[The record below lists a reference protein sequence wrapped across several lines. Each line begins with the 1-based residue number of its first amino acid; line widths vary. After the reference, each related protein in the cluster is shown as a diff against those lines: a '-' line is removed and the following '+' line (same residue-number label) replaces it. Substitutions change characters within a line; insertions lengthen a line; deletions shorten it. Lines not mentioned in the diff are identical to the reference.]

1 MTVLERDRHKS
12 DGALLRRA
20 DQSPDAK
27 PSLPRFNLSRL
38 DGFDLATLALLA
50 TLLALVVA
58 TFRVYAVSND
68 EWVQHHYGELI
79 LNYYKSGFTDRALF
93 QFDNL
98 YLYGGLFDIVAVA
111 LSHVVPLEVYDLRHL
126 MTGLTGIGGIA
137 AAAALARRIAG
148 PRAGFLAALLLA
160 TCGAWY
166 GTMFN
171 HTKDIP
177 LAAMMTTACY
187 FLIRTARDLP
197 KPRWRDVIGL
207 GLFTGL
213 ALGIKVL
220 GLLLIVYAGVLVL
233 ASIPRPATMRDTSR
247 FIGSCVLRFL
257 PALMIAYP
265 IMLAAWPW
273 AALAPLNPVRG
284 LFQFAEFH
292 YHIVTW
298 LAGQRYEMATSPR
311 LYVPIYLAI
320 RLPLLVLGA
329 AALSLVLVM
338 PPRAISRLLPQT
350 QRRETAMVI
359 FMALF
364 PLACQVIGH
373 GPAFTGMR
381 HFLFMVPLLAVLA
394 AIALNAVIASLG
406 RRHLAFAA
414 AAFALV
420 LADVGLNARQLY
432 ELHPYEYLYYNR
444 LVGGMHG
451 ASRRYVMD
459 YWVSIMPAS
468 VAQLA
473 GFLNRTEP
481 HRSGA
486 PPVYSVGV
494 CGERTSF
501 ERELKVQSLT
511 HRLRWTADWP
521 HADFFI
527 APTHGNCDEVL
538 KGQSVAA
545 IMREDTLIGV
555 VKDRRRITRPAIVDA
570 TPKQ

>member
-1 MTVLERDRHKS
+1 MTAPEGDRRKS
-12 DGALLRRA
+12 NGALLRRA
-20 DQSPDAK
+20 DQSPNAET
-27 PSLPRFNLSRL
+27 SLPPVNLSRL
-38 DGFDLATLALLA
+38 NRFDLATLALLA
-50 TLLALVVA
+50 MVFVAVLL

-79 LNYYKSGFTDRALF
+79 LDYYKSGFTDRALF

-98 YLYGGLFDIVAVA
+98 YLYGGLFDIVAVT

-126 MTGLTGIGGIA
+126 MTALCGIGGIA
-137 AAAALARRIAG
+137 AAAAIARRIAG

-160 TCGAWY
+160 TCAAWY

-177 LAAMMTTACY
+177 LAAAMTTASW

-197 KPRWRDVIGL
+197 HPRWRDVIGL
-207 GLFTGL
+207 GFFTGL

-220 GLLLIVYAGVLVL
+220 GLLLIVYAGALVL
-233 ASIPRPATMRDTSR
+233 ASIPPPITARGALR
-247 FIGSCVLRFL
+247 FIGACMLRFA
-257 PALMIAYP
+257 PALALAYV

-273 AALAPLNPVRG
+273 AAQAPLNPVRG

-292 YHIVTW
+292 YHIHTW
-298 LAGQRYEMATSPR
+298 LAGRHYEMANAPR

-320 RLPLLVLGA
+320 RLPLLLLA
-329 AALSLVLVM
+329 AAVLCLIFVM
-338 PPRAISRLLPQT
+338 LPQAVARLMPQR

-359 FMALF
+359 LMVLF

-381 HFLFMVPLLAVLA
+381 HFLFVVPLLAALA
-394 AIALNAVIASLG
+394 AIALDAVIAAFG
-406 RRHLAFAA
+406 RRHLALAA
-414 AAFALV
+414 ACFALV
-420 LADVGLNARQLY
+420 LADAGLNVRQLY

-444 LVGGMHG
+444 LVGGVHG

-459 YWVSIMPAS
+459 YWVGVMPAS

-473 GFLNRTEP
+473 KFLDRTEP
-481 HRSGA
+481 HRSTL

-494 CGERTSF
+494 CGERKAF
-501 ERELKVQSLT
+501 ERELKVQGLT
-511 HRLRWTADWP
+511 HRLRWTADWNR
-521 HADFFI
+521 ADFFI

-538 KGQSVAA
+538 KGHAVAA
-545 IMREDTLIGV
+545 IEREGTPIGV

-570 TPKQ
+570 TPQ

>member
-1 MTVLERDRHKS
+1 MTALQGDRPKS

-20 DQSPDAK
+20 DQSPDA
-27 PSLPRFNLSRL
+27 LPFLSRFNVSRL
-38 DGFDLATLALLA
+38 SGFDLATLAVIAALFVLVLL
-50 TLLALVVA
+50 

-68 EWVQHHYGELI
+68 EWVQHHCGELI
-79 LNYYKSGFTDRALF
+79 LNYYKSGFADRALF

-126 MTGLTGIGGIA
+126 MTGLCGIGGIA
-137 AAAALARRIAG
+137 AAAAIARRIAG

-177 LAAMMTTACY
+177 LAAAMTTASW

-197 KPRWRDVIGL
+197 RPRWRDVIGL

-220 GLLLIVYAGVLVL
+220 GLLLVGYTGVLVL
-233 ASIPRPATMRDTSR
+233 ASIPRPATAREASA
-247 FIGSCVLRFL
+247 FVGKCALRFL
-257 PALMIAYP
+257 PALLIAYP

-273 AALAPLNPVRG
+273 AALSPLNPVRG

-292 YHIVTW
+292 YHIETW
-298 LAGQRYEMATSPR
+298 LGGQRYEMATAPR

-320 RLPLLVLGA
+320 RLPLVLLGG

-338 PPRAISRLLPQT
+338 LPRALSRLFPQT

-359 FMALF
+359 FMVLF

-381 HFLFMVPLLAVLA
+381 HFLFVVPLLAVLA
-394 AIALNAVIASLG
+394 AIALDAVIASLG
-406 RRHLAFAA
+406 RKHLALAV

-420 LADVGLNARQLY
+420 FADAGWNARQLAG
-432 ELHPYEYLYYNR
+432 LHPYEYLYYNQI
-444 LVGGMHG
+444 VGGLNG
-451 ASRRYVMD
+451 AARRYVMD
-459 YWVSIMPAS
+459 YWVEVMPAS

-473 GFLNRTEP
+473 SYLKRTEAHKKP
-481 HRSGA
+481 VL
-486 PPVYSVGV
+486 PVYNVDV
-494 CGERTSF
+494 CGDRHSF
-501 ERELKVQSLT
+501 ERELKVQHLT
-511 HRLRWTADWP
+511 NRLRWTDDWD

-527 APTHGNCDEVL
+527 APTHGNCDELL
-538 KGQSVAA
+538 KGRTIAT
-545 IMREDTLIGV
+545 IEREGTLIGV
-555 VKDRRRITRPAIVDA
+555 VKDRRRITRPALVEA
-570 TPKQ
+570 E

>member
-1 MTVLERDRHKS
+1 MTVLERDRQES

-20 DQSPDAK
+20 DKSPNAK
-27 PSLPRFNLSRL
+27 PSLPRVNLSR
-38 DGFDLATLALLA
+38 FDLATLALLA
-50 TLLALVVA
+50 TLFVLVVM
-58 TFRVYAVSND
+58 TFRVYAVTND

-79 LNYYKSGFTDRALF
+79 LNYYKSGFTDRAMF

-126 MTGLTGIGGIA
+126 MTGLCGIGGIA
-137 AAAALARRIAG
+137 AAAALARQIAG
-148 PRAGFLAALLLA
+148 ARAGFLAALLLA

-177 LAAMMTTACY
+177 LAAMMTTASW

-197 KPRWRDVIGL
+197 KPRWHDVIGL

-220 GLLLIVYAGVLVL
+220 GLLLIGYAGVLIL
-233 ASIPRPATMRDTSR
+233 TGIPRPTTAREAFR
-247 FIGSCVLRFL
+247 FVGVCVLRFL
-257 PALMIAYP
+257 PALLIAYS

-273 AALAPLNPVRG
+273 AALSPLNPVRG

-292 YHIVTW
+292 YHIETW
-298 LAGQRYEMATSPR
+298 LDGQRYEMATAPR

-329 AALSLVLVM
+329 AALSLAFVM
-338 PPRAISRLLPQT
+338 LPQAVARLLPQ
-350 QRRETAMVI
+350 QRRRETAMVI
-359 FMALF
+359 FMVLF

-381 HFLFMVPLLAVLA
+381 HFLFVVPLLAALA
-394 AIALNAVIASLG
+394 AIALDAVIASLG
-406 RRHLAFAA
+406 RKHLALAA
-414 AAFALV
+414 AAFTLV
-420 LADVGLNARQLY
+420 VANAGWNTRQLY

-444 LVGGMHG
+444 LVGGVHG
-451 ASRRYVMD
+451 AARRYVMD
-459 YWVSIMPAS
+459 YWVETMPAS

-473 GFLNRTEP
+473 AFLNRTEGNRKP
-481 HRSGA
+481 V
-486 PPVYSVGV
+486 PPVYNVDV
-494 CGERTSF
+494 CGDRHAF
-501 ERELKVQSLT
+501 ERELRVQHLT
-511 HRLRWTADWP
+511 QRLRWTDDWD

-527 APTHGNCDEVL
+527 APTHGNCDELL
-538 KGQSVAA
+538 KGRTIAT
-545 IMREDTLIGV
+545 IERDNTLIGL
-555 VKDRRRITRPAIVDA
+555 VKDRRRITRPALVEA
-570 TPKQ
+570 E

>member
-1 MTVLERDRHKS
+1 MTAPDGDRWKI

-20 DQSPDAK
+20 DTSPNAI
-27 PSLPRFNLSRL
+27 PFLSRFSLSRL
-38 DGFDLATLALLA
+38 NSFDLTTLALFA
-50 TLLALVVA
+50 TLLVLVVL
-58 TFRVYAVSND
+58 TFRVYAVTND

-98 YLYGGLFDIVAVA
+98 YLYGGLFDVAAVA

-126 MTGLTGIGGIA
+126 MTGLAGIGGIVA
-137 AAAALARRIAG
+137 ATALARRIAG

-177 LAAMMTTACY
+177 LAAAMTTASY
-187 FLIRTARDLP
+187 FLLRTARDLP
-197 KPRWRDVIGL
+197 RPRWRDVLGL

-233 ASIPRPATMRDTSR
+233 ARLPRPTTAREAFR
-247 FIGSCVLRFL
+247 FIGTCVLRFA
-257 PALMIAYP
+257 PALVIAYL
-265 IMLAAWPW
+265 IMIAAWPW
-273 AALAPLNPVRG
+273 AALSPLNPIRG

-292 YHIVTW
+292 YHIETW
-298 LAGQRYEMATSPR
+298 LDGQRYEMATAPR

-320 RLPLLVLGA
+320 RLPLLLLGA
-329 AALSLVLVM
+329 ATLSLVLVM
-338 PPRAISRLLPQT
+338 LPRAMARILPQP

-359 FMALF
+359 FMVLF

-381 HFLFMVPLLAVLA
+381 HFLFVVPLLAVLA
-394 AIALNAVIASLG
+394 AIALDTVIASLG
-406 RRHLAFAA
+406 RRHLALAA

-420 LADVGLNARQLY
+420 LANVGLNTRQLY

-444 LVGGMHG
+444 LVGGVHG

-459 YWVSIMPAS
+459 YWVEIMPAS

-473 GFLNRTEP
+473 SFLKRTEAQKKP
-481 HRSGA
+481 VL
-486 PPVYSVGV
+486 PVYSVDV
-494 CGERTSF
+494 CGDRKSF
-501 ERELKVQSLT
+501 ERELKVQGLT
-511 HRLRWTADWP
+511 HRLRWTDDWD

-527 APTHGNCDEVL
+527 APTHGNCDRLL
-538 KGQSVAA
+538 KGRTIAT
-545 IMREDTLIGV
+545 IEREGTLIGV
-555 VKDRRRITRPAIVDA
+555 LKDRRRITRPALVEA
-570 TPKQ
+570 E

>member
-1 MTVLERDRHKS
+1 MTAPDRDRPKS
-12 DGALLRRA
+12 DDALLRRA
-20 DQSPDAK
+20 GISPNAK
-27 PSLPRFNLSRL
+27 PFFFRSHLPRL

-50 TLLALVVA
+50 AVFVLVVL

-79 LNYYKSGFTDRALF
+79 LNYYKSGFADRTLF

-98 YLYGGLFDIVAVA
+98 YLYGGLFDIIAAA
-111 LSHVVPLEVYDLRHL
+111 LAPVVPLEVYDLRHL
-126 MTGLTGIGGIA
+126 MTGLAGIGGIA
-137 AAAALARRIAG
+137 ATAALARRIAG
-148 PRAGFLAALLLA
+148 PRAGFFAALLLA
-160 TCGAWY
+160 TSGAWY

-177 LAAMMTTACY
+177 LAAAMTAASY

-197 KPRWRDVIGL
+197 RPRWRDVIGL

-220 GLLLIVYAGVLVL
+220 GLLLIVYTGILVL
-233 ASIPRPATMRDTSR
+233 AGIPRPATPRDMLR
-247 FIGSCVLRFL
+247 FIGTCVLRFL
-257 PALMIAYP
+257 PALVLAYLIMI
-265 IMLAAWPW
+265 AAWPW
-273 AALAPLNPVRG
+273 AALSPLNPVRG
-284 LFQFAEFH
+284 LFQFADFH
-292 YHIVTW
+292 YHIQT
-298 LAGQRYEMATSPR
+298 LLNGQRYEMATAPR

-320 RLPLLVLGA
+320 RLPLLLLGA
-329 AALSLVLVM
+329 AGLSIALVM
-338 PPRAISRLLPQT
+338 VPRAVARLLPQR
-350 QRRETAMVI
+350 QRGETAIVI

-381 HFLFMVPLLAVLA
+381 HFLFVVPLLAVLA
-394 AIALNAVIASLG
+394 AIALDAVVGAL
-406 RRHLAFAA
+406 RRKHLAFAT

-420 LADVGLNARQLY
+420 LADAGLSARQLY

-444 LVGGMHG
+444 LVGGVHG
-451 ASRRYVMD
+451 AARRYVMD
-459 YWVSIMPAS
+459 YWVEVMPAS

-473 GFLNRTEP
+473 NFLDRTEAP
-481 HRSGA
+481 RKPV

-494 CGERTSF
+494 CGERRSF
-501 ERELKVQSLT
+501 ERELKVQGLT

-538 KGQSVAA
+538 NGKSIAA
-545 IMREDTLIGV
+545 ITRENTLIGV
-555 VKDRRRITRPAIVDA
+555 VKDRRRTTRPAMVDA
-570 TPKQ
+570 TTP

>member
-1 MTVLERDRHKS
+1 MTEPYGDRQQS

-20 DQSPDAK
+20 DSSPNAL
-27 PSLPRFNLSRL
+27 SFLSRFGLSRL
-38 DGFDLATLALLA
+38 SGFDLATVVLIAALFVLV
-50 TLLALVVA
+50 LL
-58 TFRVYAVSND
+58 TFRVYAVTND

-98 YLYGGLFDIVAVA
+98 YLYGGLFDMVAVA

-126 MTGLTGIGGIA
+126 MTGLCGIGGIVA
-137 AAAALARRIAG
+137 AAAIARRIAG

-177 LAAMMTTACY
+177 LAAMMTTASY

-197 KPRWRDVIGL
+197 RPRWRDVIGL
-207 GLFTGL
+207 GLFTGF

-220 GLLLIVYAGVLVL
+220 GLLLIGYTGVLVL
-233 ASIPRPATMRDTSR
+233 ASIPRPVTKREAFG
-247 FIGSCVLRFL
+247 FIGTCVLRFL
-257 PALMIAYP
+257 PALLIAYP

-273 AALAPLNPVRG
+273 SALSPLNPVRG

-292 YHIVTW
+292 YHIETW
-298 LAGQRYEMATSPR
+298 LDGQLYEMATAPR

-320 RLPLLVLGA
+320 RLPLLLLGA

-338 PPRAISRLLPQT
+338 LPRAMSRLFPET
-350 QRRETAMVI
+350 KRRETAMVI
-359 FMALF
+359 FMVLF

-381 HFLFMVPLLAVLA
+381 HFLFVVPLLAVLA
-394 AIALNAVIASLG
+394 AIALNAVITSLG
-406 RRHLAFAA
+406 RKHLALAT

-420 LADVGLNARQLY
+420 LADAGWNTRLLV
-432 ELHPYEYLYYNR
+432 ELHPYEYLYYNQI
-444 LVGGMHG
+444 VGGLHG
-451 ASRRYVMD
+451 AARRYVMD
-459 YWVSIMPAS
+459 YWVEIMPAL

-473 GFLNRTEP
+473 SFLKRTEAHKKP
-481 HRSGA
+481 VL
-486 PPVYSVGV
+486 PVYNVDV
-494 CGERTSF
+494 CGDRHAF
-501 ERELKVQSLT
+501 ERELKVQHLT
-511 HRLRWTADWP
+511 NRLRWTDDWD

-527 APTHGNCDEVL
+527 APTHGNCDELL
-538 KGQSVAA
+538 KGRTIAT
-545 IMREDTLIGV
+545 IEREGTLIGV
-555 VKDRRRITRPAIVDA
+555 VKDRRRITRPALVEA
-570 TPKQ
+570 E

>member
-1 MTVLERDRHKS
+1 MTALQGDRQES

-20 DQSPDAK
+20 DSSPNAV
-27 PSLPRFNLSRL
+27 PFLSRFGLSRL
-38 DGFDLATLALLA
+38 SGFDLATLAGFA
-50 TLLALVVA
+50 TLFVLVLL
-58 TFRVYAVSND
+58 TFRVYAVTND

-98 YLYGGLFDIVAVA
+98 YLYGGLFDVVAVA

-126 MTGLTGIGGIA
+126 MTGLCGIGGII

-148 PRAGFLAALLLA
+148 PRAAFLAALLLA

-177 LAAMMTTACY
+177 LAAMMTTASY

-197 KPRWRDVIGL
+197 YPRWRDVIGL

-220 GLLLIVYAGVLVL
+220 GLLLIGYTGVLML
-233 ASIPRPATMRDTSR
+233 ASVPRPTTAREAFG
-247 FIGSCVLRFL
+247 FIGACILRFL
-257 PALMIAYP
+257 PALLIAYP

-273 AALAPLNPVRG
+273 AALSPLNPVRG

-292 YHIVTW
+292 YHIETW
-298 LAGQRYEMATSPR
+298 LDGQRYEMATAPR

-320 RLPLLVLGA
+320 RLPLLLLGA

-338 PPRAISRLLPQT
+338 LPRAMSRLFPDA

-381 HFLFMVPLLAVLA
+381 HFLFVVPLLAVLA

-406 RRHLAFAA
+406 RKHLALAT

-420 LADVGLNARQLY
+420 IADVGLNTRQLY

-444 LVGGMHG
+444 LVGGLHG
-451 ASRRYVMD
+451 AARRYVMD
-459 YWVSIMPAS
+459 YWVEIMPAS

-473 GFLNRTEP
+473 DFLKRTEAHKKP
-481 HRSGA
+481 V
-486 PPVYSVGV
+486 PPIYNVDV
-494 CGERTSF
+494 CGDRHAF
-501 ERELKVQSLT
+501 ERELKVQHLT
-511 HRLRWTADWP
+511 QRLRWTDNWD

-527 APTHGNCDEVL
+527 APTHGNCDELL
-538 KGQSVAA
+538 KGRTIAT
-545 IMREDTLIGV
+545 IEREGTLIGV
-555 VKDRRRITRPAIVDA
+555 VKDRRRITRPALVEA
-570 TPKQ
+570 E

>member
-1 MTVLERDRHKS
+1 MTVLDRERQES
-12 DGALLRRA
+12 DGVLLRRT
-20 DQSPDAK
+20 DKSPNAK
-27 PSLPRFNLSRL
+27 PSFFRFHLSRL
-38 DGFDLATLALLA
+38 HGFDLATLALLA
-50 TLLALVVA
+50 TIFVLVLL
-58 TFRVYAVSND
+58 TFRVYAVTND

-79 LNYYKSGFTDRALF
+79 LDYYKSGFTDRALF
-93 QFDNL
+93 EFDNL
-98 YLYGGLFDIVAVA
+98 YLYGGLFDIVAAA
-111 LSHVVPLEVYDLRHL
+111 LSPIVPLEVYDLRHL
-126 MTGLTGIGGIA
+126 MTGLAGIGGIA

-177 LAAMMTTACY
+177 LAAAMTTASY

-197 KPRWRDVIGL
+197 RPRWRDVIGL

-220 GLLLIVYAGVLVL
+220 GLLLVVYAGLLVL
-233 ASIPRPATMRDTSR
+233 ACIPRPTTMRDALR
-247 FIGSCVLRFL
+247 FIGTCILRFS
-257 PALMIAYP
+257 PALVLAYLIMI
-265 IMLAAWPW
+265 AAWPW
-273 AALAPLNPVRG
+273 AAQSPLNPVRG

-292 YHIVTW
+292 YHIQTW
-298 LAGQRYEMATSPR
+298 LDGQRYEMATAPR

-320 RLPLLVLGA
+320 RLPLLLLGA
-329 AALSLVLVM
+329 AAFSLALVM
-338 PPRAISRLLPQT
+338 LPQTMSRLFPQT

-359 FMALF
+359 FMVLF

-381 HFLFMVPLLAVLA
+381 HFLFVVPLLAVLA
-394 AIALNAVIASLG
+394 AVALNAVIGSFG
-406 RRHLAFAA
+406 RRHFAFAT

-420 LADVGLNARQLY
+420 LADVGMNARQLY

-444 LVGGMHG
+444 LVGGIHG
-451 ASRRYVMD
+451 AARRYVMD
-459 YWVSIMPAS
+459 YWVEVMPAS
-468 VAQLA
+468 VAQL
-473 GFLNRTEP
+473 GRFLDRTEG
-481 HRSGA
+481 HHK
-486 PPVYSVGV
+486 PVPAIYSVGV
-494 CGERTSF
+494 CGERKSF
-501 ERELKVQSLT
+501 ERELKVQGLN

-570 TPKQ
+570 TPP